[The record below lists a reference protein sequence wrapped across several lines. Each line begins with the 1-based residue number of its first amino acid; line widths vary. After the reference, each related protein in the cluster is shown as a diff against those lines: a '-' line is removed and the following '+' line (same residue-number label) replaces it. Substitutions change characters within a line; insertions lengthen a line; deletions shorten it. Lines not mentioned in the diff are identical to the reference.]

1 MMAGKKITTTSNNK
15 RPPHPLEVNFI
26 RQMANLV
33 SKESGFK
40 KEWIEEVL
48 LKTLPDRQ
56 IANDKVQPH
65 ITALYLFKPCLPI
78 GR

>member
-1 MMAGKKITTTSNNK
+1 MMAGKKITANSNNK
-15 RPPHPLEVNFI
+15 RTPHPLEVNFI

-48 LKTLPDRQ
+48 IKTLPDRQ

-65 ITALYLFKPCLPI
+65 ITVPAPTI
-78 GR
+78 II